1 MNLGSEF
8 IEHLV
13 FTLLE
18 TKEAKSVK
26 EHDLLGRYISID
38 GLLSLNLYLKQS
50 LKENSLPGTISREV
64 DEICKKLS
72 CADISTKKA
81 LGKRLLEATIDNIN
95 HISYKMSKNQ
105 KLLNE
110 KQQAFVPLN
119 KKHKNINLND
129 DVKNEITKVT
139 EI

>member
-8 IEHLV
+8 IENLV

-18 TKEAKSVK
+18 AKETKSIK

-38 GLLSLNLYLKQS
+38 GLLSLNLYLKQR
-50 LKENSLPGTISREV
+50 LKENSLPDTISKEV

-72 CADISTKKA
+72 CADTSAKKA
-81 LGKRLLEATIDNIN
+81 LGKKLLEATIDNIN

-105 KLLNE
+105 KLPNE
-110 KQQAFVPLN
+110 KQ
-119 KKHKNINLND
+119 
-129 DVKNEITKVT
+129 
-139 EI
+139 